1 MKILILNKKE
11 EKALTK
17 ILSDSIIN
25 GTCHNYY
32 LTTILEKISSGAY
45 TTAFCK
51 AKQFDFFL
59 KLYYNYYRKD
69 EKIVYLSYL

>member
-25 GTCHNYY
+25 ETCHNYY
-32 LTTILEKISSGAY
+32 LTTILEKISPGAY
-45 TTAFCK
+45 KTAFIK
-51 AKQFDFFL
+51 AK
-59 KLYYNYYRKD
+59 
-69 EKIVYLSYL
+69 

>member
-1 MKILILNKKE
+1 MKIIILYKKE

-45 TTAFCK
+45 KATFVK
-51 AKQFDFFL
+51 AKQ
-59 KLYYNYYRKD
+59 KG
-69 EKIVYLSYL
+69 

>member
-1 MKILILNKKE
+1 MKILILTKKE

-25 GTCHNYY
+25 GTYHDYY

-45 TTAFCK
+45 EAAFVK
-51 AKQFDFFL
+51 AK
-59 KLYYNYYRKD
+59 
-69 EKIVYLSYL
+69 

>member
-17 ILSDSIIN
+17 ILSNSIIN

-45 TTAFCK
+45 KAAFVK
-51 AKQFDFFL
+51 AKQKGDL
-59 KLYYNYYRKD
+59 KW
-69 EKIVYLSYL
+69 I